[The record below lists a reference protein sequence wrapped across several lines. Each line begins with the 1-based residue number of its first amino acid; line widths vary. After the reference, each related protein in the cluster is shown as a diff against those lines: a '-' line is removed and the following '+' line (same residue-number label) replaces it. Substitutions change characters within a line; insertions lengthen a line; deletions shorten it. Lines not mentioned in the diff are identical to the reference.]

1 MKTKRKPLSGVR
13 GADDSELSEKA
24 LERTNSGRY
33 RAVVKSSKCIGD
45 DSNDDTENR
54 NYYNNNN
61 NNHDKH
67 NGSNINDDD
76 DDDNNNNNNDNIIPL
91 EIDTHFQMYGK
102 HMWDVQYGER
112 CPLCNKRID
121 EYGFCACG
129 SGGE

>member
-1 MKTKRKPLSGVR
+1 MKIKRKPVLGVR
-13 GADDSELSEKA
+13 RADDPKLPEKA
-24 LERTNSGRY
+24 LERTNTDRY
-33 RAVVKSSKCIGD
+33 SAHENSSKCIA
-45 DSNDDTENR
+45 NDNDYEIEKR
-54 NYYNNNN
+54 NYHNNNNNN
-61 NNHDKH
+61 NNH
-67 NGSNINDDD
+67 NGSNDDE
-76 DDDNNNNNNDNIIPL
+76 NNIVPL